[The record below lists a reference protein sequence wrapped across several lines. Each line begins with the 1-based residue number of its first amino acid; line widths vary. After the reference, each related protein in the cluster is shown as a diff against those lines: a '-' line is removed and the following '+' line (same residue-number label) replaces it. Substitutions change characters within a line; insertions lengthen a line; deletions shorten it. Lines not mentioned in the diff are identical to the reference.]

1 MLVESGKALDTAV
14 CITVASDD
22 DTFVKEYDN
31 NTHTR
36 LLLHLFFSF
45 FWRGGGGELWA
56 KTKSMCKQKKR
67 KKENMYKASISRSN
81 DTENYLPC

>member
-1 MLVESGKALDTAV
+1 MTIHLLKSTIIIRILDCY
-14 CITVASDD
+14 CICS
-22 DTFVKEYDN
+22 F
-31 NTHTR
+31 
-36 LLLHLFFSF
+36 LFF
-45 FWRGGGGELWA
+45 GGEGGGELWA